1 MAIYSFQ
8 CSIIARTQKTNNS
21 VGKAAYI
28 NRMDMTNDYDG
39 TKWKFQ
45 NRSAD
50 VGCSGVILPENCP
63 SRFSDPA
70 VLWNE
75 VESINK
81 RSDSRLARDFIIA
94 LPNELSLEQNKELV
108 EDFIKNNF
116 TKDGMIANYAIHTDN
131 KDNIH
136 CHIMV
141 TTNEVNIDGFA
152 QKNTKGREWNKKE
165 NLEKWRANFADTTNK
180 HLAKNYINAKVDH
193 RSIEKQKEEL
203 LNNAVNAK
211 NKKEEL
217 EHLRDYLK
225 LDNIKLNERVSRKEF
240 ENSNIQEERAQ
251 QKKEVAQKNSEIDR
265 LIDSKVLDLKRVKK
279 PKTENKQ
286 QTERRSK
293 MFNILDTISNLY
305 DDLKNSVSKVFNTQ
319 EQKPQPRKFPKP
331 RPGSS
336 SSSSSKKKKE
346 DEFTGHSIDSVA
358 RREFENSNNAQN
370 EVINDKVDNKRK
382 LTSAQQFQLNKKTMA
397 FAYTSNNIND
407 FKAVLDI
414 PQEKRANAFNAS
426 QVDKKNNIEPPKSQF
441 HSKEI
446 KSGFTQFMKDKKDE
460 KINRQNN
467 NAIEKE
473 NKNNPSKGYND
484 FANKQNE
491 QRNNRQNDNNN
502 RQENKSSSAPAPGKR
517 R

>member
-8 CSIIARTQKTNNS
+8 CSIVGRTQKTNNA

-28 NRMDMTNDYDG
+28 NRLDMKNEYDG
-39 TKWKFQ
+39 TTWKFK
-45 NRSAD
+45 NRSDD
-50 VGCSGVILPENCP
+50 VGCSAVLLPENCP
-63 SRFSDPA
+63 ERFSDPS
-70 VLWNE
+70 VLWSE
-75 VESINK
+75 VELFET
-81 RSDSRLARDFIIA
+81 RRDSRLARDFIVA
-94 LPNELSLEQNKELV
+94 LPNNLTLEQNKDLV
-108 EDFIKNNF
+108 EDFIKSNF
-116 TKDGMIANYAIHTDN
+116 TNEGMISNYAIHIDN
-131 KDNIH
+131 KENIH
-136 CHIMV
+136 CHIMN
-141 TTNEVNIDGFA
+141 TLREVNSEGFA
-152 QKNTKGREWNKKE
+152 QKNVKGREWNKKE

-180 HLAKNYINAKVDH
+180 HLAKNNINEKVDH

-225 LDNIKLNERVSRKEF
+225 LDNVKPNERVSRKEY
-240 ENSNIQEERAQ
+240 ENTDIKEERAQ
-251 QKKEVAQKNSEIDR
+251 QKKETTQKNSEIDR

-293 MFNILDTISNLY
+293 MFNILYTISNLY
-305 DDLKNSVSKVFNTQ
+305 DDLKNSVSKVFNTP
-319 EQKPQPRKFPKP
+319 EQKPQARKFPKP
-331 RPGSS
+331 RPGS

-382 LTSAQQFQLNKKTMA
+382 LTSAQQFQLDKKSMA

-414 PQEKRANAFNAS
+414 PQSKRSNAFNAS

-441 HSKEI
+441 HSKDV